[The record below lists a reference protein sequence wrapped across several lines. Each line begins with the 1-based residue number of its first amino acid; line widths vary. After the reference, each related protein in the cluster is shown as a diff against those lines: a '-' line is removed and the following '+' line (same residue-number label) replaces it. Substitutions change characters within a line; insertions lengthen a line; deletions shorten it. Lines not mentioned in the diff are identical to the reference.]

1 MWMTVNY
8 QKRKK
13 KKVTDVRKEV
23 EYDKLP
29 VSVTI
34 QKNKKTRQYWLP
46 SDAFPHRQSTTTF
59 GVGNP
64 LFSQAKSLMYIL
76 TFLFGLIDY
85 TKLI

>member
-1 MWMTVNY
+1 MTVNY

-34 QKNKKTRQYWLP
+34 QKNKKTRQY
-46 SDAFPHRQSTTTF
+46 
-59 GVGNP
+59 
-64 LFSQAKSLMYIL
+64 
-76 TFLFGLIDY
+76 
-85 TKLI
+85 